1 MMTFVFVSDSNRLV
15 KKAVILMM
23 TLLFTTMTHG
33 EMLCDKGWQRGGEK
47 CLK

>member
-15 KKAVILMM
+15 KKAVILIM
-23 TLLFTTMTHG
+23 TLLFTMMTHG